1 MKRVVG
7 PASAT
12 ARLVVGY
19 ARVSTHYQDLTQQ
32 REELAGAG
40 CIHIYAEKVSAGR
53 PFFRPELERL
63 LVSLRPY
70 DVVIVTRLDRLARH
84 TSDLLKIVER
94 IRSAG
99 AAMRSLA
106 EPWADTTTPA
116 GKMVMTVFAGIA
128 EFERSVILE
137 RTRRGREAALRR
149 GVPFGPKRR
158 ITSNQIETARG
169 LIDKGLS
176 TKQAAEAVGISR
188 ASVYRLVVS
197 P

>member
-1 MKRVVG
+1 MKRVLG

-32 REELAGAG
+32 REELAAAG
-40 CIHIYAEKVSAGR
+40 CTHIYAEKISAGR

-63 LVSLRPY
+63 LDSLRPH

-94 IRSAG
+94 IRAAG